1 MIVIVRMLHHP
12 WYAITVTQSVIH
24 NLGMQMWK
32 NVAMWEEICSI
43 YVPYCC
49 SQWGIFIQDWS
60 TPLFRRWNHFG
71 IHCFGI
77 GSPRSSPFCFSS
89 CLSWFSCT
97 AYIAI
102 DYNLYIYIFIHL
114 CLRPNIHQ
122 YVQLFFLQIIYVGT
136 IEVGP
141 MPQHAISCNH
151 RDGVGYTVYPR
162 WLPSCWPLEVPR
174 S

>member
-1 MIVIVRMLHHP
+1 MFHIAALSGVYLSRIDQPHFFADEITLESIALGLDLPGAHHF
-12 WYAITVTQSVIH
+12 VS
-24 NLGMQMWK
+24 L
-32 NVAMWEEICSI
+32 
-43 YVPYCC
+43 
-49 SQWGIFIQDWS
+49 
-60 TPLFRRWNHFG
+60 
-71 IHCFGI
+71 
-77 GSPRSSPFCFSS
+77 
-89 CLSWFSCT
+89 

-162 WLPSCWPLEVPR
+162 
-174 S
+174 